1 MALTPATLPRHE
13 LIGLQV
19 TIQDAND
26 SSYVDISGEII
37 RETKQMLHIETD
49 AGVKQVPKQGTEFE
63 FVMPQSPRG
72 LDDGVTV
79 EQYPK
84 TAKSRAGGSSVSV
97 IVEGSRLLS
106 RPTLRS
112 EQGDDLLW
120 R

>member
-13 LIGLQV
+13 LVGLHV
-19 TIQDAND
+19 SIQDAND
-26 SSYVDISGEII
+26 SSYVEIAGEII
-37 RETKQMLHIETD
+37 GETQQMLQIETD
-49 AGVKQVPKQGTEFE
+49 AGVKQVPKQGTVFE
-63 FVMPQSPRG
+63 FTMPQSPRG
-72 LDDGVTV
+72 LNDDVTV

-84 TAKSRAGGSSVSV
+84 TTKSRTDGNNVSV